1 MNLMIVEDELRLR
14 TSLAEKIPWDANG
27 IEVVGL
33 AANGIE
39 ALQLIELIRPDLILL
54 DIQMPHMDG
63 LTFVR
68 KVRERDPDMKCVIL
82 SGHDNFTYAQTAME
96 LGVSKYLLK
105 PAGDTDILQAVLEAA
120 EQLRRELEQRHDQS
134 ELQSKWK
141 EHLPHLQDMF
151 LQSWIGGN
159 YASWEIEL
167 RSRELQIELPAEAVY
182 AVALFDIDPLSEGET
197 RFLPADVPLL
207 RFSLHSIAR
216 ESFAS
221 QACLTCTDVEGK
233 TAAIFTLPETLSENE
248 ALLQVQAAATKLLNV
263 FKQCL
268 KVTASAGISGS
279 TRVKDG
285 VGKLY
290 RQAGKA
296 LQARLVHGSDI
307 AIPFREEYGAGGGP
321 APSPDREK
329 ELEIGFETGD
339 ADKMSS
345 ALSAIWT
352 QGLESV
358 NSADE
363 VRGHLYYVSCLLGR
377 MIQRQGWTLQHVAG
391 EDAAFFHN
399 LQALAEKEQA
409 YAWLQRIA
417 ARMVECRQSE
427 RKSAVHKTIRQI
439 LEIVDQDM
447 DKEITLFT
455 VADRL
460 YVNSSYLSRLFK
472 QEMGKPFTNYVQ
484 ERKMERAKQL
494 LLSGSKVYD
503 AASMVGY
510 KDVSHFTRVFRK
522 YWGVTPG
529 EMKP

>member
-14 TSLAEKIPWDANG
+14 TSLAEKIPWERNG

-33 AANGIE
+33 AANGVE
-39 ALQLIELIRPDLILL
+39 ALQLIELKRPDLILL

-68 KVRERDPDMKCVIL
+68 KVREQDPDMKCVIL
-82 SGHDNFTYAQTAME
+82 SGHDNFAYAQTAME

-105 PAGDTDILQAVLEAA
+105 PAGDTDILQAVTEAA
-120 EQLRRELEQRHDQS
+120 EQLRMELERRHSQS
-134 ELQSKWK
+134 ELQVKWK

-151 LQSWIGGN
+151 LQSWIAGN

-167 RSRELQIELPAEAVY
+167 RSRELHIELPAEAMY
-182 AVALFDIDPLSEGET
+182 AVALFDMDPLGEGEE
-197 RFLPADVPLL
+197 RFLPEDEPLL
-207 RFSLHSIAR
+207 RFSLNSIAR
-216 ESFAS
+216 ECFAS
-221 QACLTCTDVEGK
+221 QLCWICADAEGK
-233 TAAIFTLPETLSENE
+233 TAVIFALADALSENE

-279 TRVKDG
+279 TRMREDVS
-285 VGKLY
+285 KLY

-296 LQARLVHGSDI
+296 LQARLVHGSDL
-307 AIPFREEYGAGGGP
+307 AIPYREEYGTGSGS
-321 APSPDREK
+321 APSLDREK

-339 ADKMSS
+339 ENKVST
-345 ALSAIWT
+345 ALGELWIHGVENAH
-352 QGLESV
+352 
-358 NSADE
+358 SADA
-363 VRGHLYYVSCLLGR
+363 VREHLYYVSGLLGR
-377 MIQRQGWTLQHVAG
+377 MIQRQGWSLQQVAG
-391 EDAAFFHN
+391 DDAAYFHN
-399 LQALAEKEQA
+399 LHALAEKEQA
-409 YAWLQRIA
+409 YAWLQRIV
-417 ARMVECRQSE
+417 ARMVESRQSE

-494 LLSGSKVYD
+494 LLGGSKVYD